1 MSSAWTAS
9 TDADCANN
17 LFNLSTSPDVF
28 SSKPF
33 VIAGFAYDCVVALAA
48 AMHSAGDNANGSKVF
63 EAFTNVR
70 FEGATGTV
78 AFDSQGDRLTSTV
91 RYAVDLWRNSGSEL
105 SVTSVGSFRASSGY
119 TSVDDSITWPKD
131 NYVLPEALCTAE
143 DFEYAVAVSR
153 LPPTHTLS
161 LCRSL
166 HPRLPI
172 SRPIV
177 SECEGMQRKVTFS
190 WTESSN
196 CTIGR
201 LPTSDGGVLP
211 ADRSIE
217 CEYLQRG
224 DPVVYVMYS
233 LAGIA
238 MLSFIVALALLVRL
252 RHEPAVRRGQPLFL
266 SLMAVGGVVSLVPIF
281 LIPGEPT
288 GTNCFA
294 PTVVVVFGFTL
305 TFGCLLLKTYRIY
318 QLLEAAR
325 LMHNFALT
333 TKSMAWRLCLLL
345 LIDAVVLVVWGL
357 IARPRPTVV
366 LRDVSGVGLVA
377 MQSCTDGMASDLFLA
392 GVYLYKLALTL
403 VMCYMA
409 FHTRNMSADYSE
421 GKFMFISSHELLLCS
436 LIIVPLTHTVAA
448 NWPGAKYG
456 LQSVGLLLVTS
467 VCILLTLGTKIRLA
481 LMGTTATE
489 QSADTMAAAMSPER
503 RAAAN
508 TPPRFTDVEGST
520 SAGPGRGTSMTSMS
534 SSTSRHGGY
543 TKNDDRAA
551 LIAQVDLLSAHN
563 AALWEQIKVLT
574 KANAAP
580 PTKPASRTL
589 ASIAAPI
596 RSRVPRG
603 KGRGERDRS
612 AAETREG
619 ECSDSDESRSSG
631 RSDVPWRPPDKR
643 RDASI

>member
-1 MSSAWTAS
+1 M
-9 TDADCANN
+9 
-17 LFNLSTSPDVF
+17 F

-190 WTESSN
+190 WTESTN

-201 LPTSDGGVLP
+201 LPEVDGGVLP

-377 MQSCTDGMASDLFLA
+377 MQSCTDGMVSDVFLA

-489 QSADTMAAAMSPER
+489 QAADTMAAAMSPER

>member
-1 MSSAWTAS
+1 
-9 TDADCANN
+9 
-17 LFNLSTSPDVF
+17 
-28 SSKPF
+28 
-33 VIAGFAYDCVVALAA
+33 
-48 AMHSAGDNANGSKVF
+48 
-63 EAFTNVR
+63 
-70 FEGATGTV
+70 
-78 AFDSQGDRLTSTV
+78 
-91 RYAVDLWRNSGSEL
+91 
-105 SVTSVGSFRASSGY
+105 
-119 TSVDDSITWPKD
+119 
-131 NYVLPEALCTAE
+131 
-143 DFEYAVAVSR
+143 
-153 LPPTHTLS
+153 
-161 LCRSL
+161 
-166 HPRLPI
+166 
-172 SRPIV
+172 
-177 SECEGMQRKVTFS
+177 MQRKVTFS
-190 WTESSN
+190 WTESTN

-201 LPTSDGGVLP
+201 LPAVDGGVLP

-377 MQSCTDGMASDLFLA
+377 MQSCTDGMVSDVFLA

-403 VMCYMA
+403 AMCYMA

-508 TPPRFTDVEGST
+508 TPPRFTDAEGST

-580 PTKPASRTL
+580 PTKPAGRTL
-589 ASIAAPI
+589 ASITAPI

-603 KGRGERDRS
+603 KGRGERGRPT
-612 AAETREG
+612 AEAREEYSEG

>member
-1 MSSAWTAS
+1 M
-9 TDADCANN
+9 
-17 LFNLSTSPDVF
+17 F

-78 AFDSQGDRLTSTV
+78 AFDSQGDRLASTV

-190 WTESSN
+190 WTESTN

-201 LPTSDGGVLP
+201 LPEVDGGVLP

-377 MQSCTDGMASDLFLA
+377 MQSCTDGMVSDVFLA

-489 QSADTMAAAMSPER
+489 QAADTMAAAMSPER

-589 ASIAAPI
+589 ASITAPI